1 MTTSALPA
9 PAAPEPQMR
18 RGVREGVLTSLRAAR
33 DAAAGWEVES
43 ARLVTE
49 WADGHRLP
57 ARLVD
62 QSGALLDQ
70 VIELD
75 EPVQRP
81 SLPGLQSPMRLAGPG
96 APLVSDLA
104 FCTLANSL
112 SMSLDGARGY
122 VGEVVELGFRLP
134 CLWDRVRHGE
144 VRLWR
149 AREVARATT
158 CLPAEGAA
166 WVDAQLAAVIGSCSG
181 AQLRRVVDA
190 ALDRFD
196 PEAAAQRRRVA
207 ADDRHFDI
215 HCGDPEAG
223 SHASTAG
230 VVAVDGVLDLP
241 DALDLEAAV
250 AARAEQLAAC
260 GSEESRDVRRALALG
275 EIARDELALPI
286 TGAAVHEEAGGAGRP
301 VRLVLHLSSDAIGA
315 RALAGAIG
323 RCENTRSPVSAE
335 QIRSWCGAPGA
346 RVSVQPVI
354 DLSGHHPTESYEIPA
369 RLRRQVTVRDP
380 QCVFPWC
387 TRRADRADLD
397 HIVPWEEGGPTCGCN
412 LAPLCRRHH
421 RAKTHAG
428 WSYVMV
434 TPGTYLWHSPGGT
447 TSLVDARGT
456 FRVPDVGQVCRHA
469 AATRRAEPPPWPE
482 RAPGSA
488 RAGSGPAH
496 QAGSPHP
503 VDADD
508 PARGGPPQTVP
519 CADTDPPPF

>member
-1 MTTSALPA
+1 MTTSALPV
-9 PAAPEPQMR
+9 PAAPAPQMR
-18 RGVREGVLTSLRAAR
+18 RGACEGVLTSLRAAR
-33 DAAAGWEVES
+33 DATTAWEVES

-57 ARLVD
+57 ARLVGQD
-62 QSGALLDQ
+62 GALLDQ

-75 EPVQRP
+75 EPVVRP
-81 SLPGLQSPMRLAGPG
+81 ALPGLDSPMRLAGPG

-104 FCTLANSL
+104 FCALASSL

-134 CLWDRVRHGE
+134 RLWDRVRHGE

-181 AQLRRVVDA
+181 TQLRRVIDA

-196 PEAAAQRRRVA
+196 PEAAAERRRTA

-215 HCGDPEAG
+215 HCRDPEAG
-223 SHASTAG
+223 SHTSTAG

-260 GSEESRDVRRALALG
+260 GSKESRDVRRALALG

-286 TGAAVHEEAGGAGRP
+286 TGPAVHQDVAPPASSGLEAEGTTGGEPPSAAAAGGGRP

-315 RALAGAIG
+315 GSLAGAIG

-354 DLSGHHPTESYEIPA
+354 DLAGHHPTESYEIPA
-369 RLRRQVTVRDP
+369 RVRQQVTVREP

-434 TPGTYLWHSPGGT
+434 TPGTYLWHSPGGA
-447 TSLVDARGT
+447 TSLVDSRGT
-456 FRVPDVGQVCRHA
+456 FRVPDLGQVCGHGPRTA
-469 AATRRAEPPPWPE
+469 LREPPP
-482 RAPGSA
+482 S
-488 RAGSGPAH
+488 
-496 QAGSPHP
+496 
-503 VDADD
+503 
-508 PARGGPPQTVP
+508 
-519 CADTDPPPF
+519 